1 MQLDQIISDA
11 SSASSNP
18 ETGKTFLR
26 HALRVWARENGVSD
40 DQMPSVVHTILD
52 FAVGSL
58 RGGHQ
63 QGLNA

>member
-1 MQLDQIISDA
+1 MHLDEIFSDA
-11 SSASSNP
+11 SSTP

-26 HALRVWARENGVSD
+26 HALRVWARENGVTD
-40 DQMPSVVHTILD
+40 DQLPNVVHNILD

>member
-1 MQLDQIISDA
+1 MHLDTFSEA
-11 SSASSNP
+11 SPAA

-40 DQMPSVVHTILD
+40 DQIAGVVRDILD

-58 RGGHQ
+58 HGGARQ
-63 QGLNA
+63 PSLNA

>member
-1 MQLDQIISDA
+1 VHLDDIFSDA
-11 SSASSNP
+11 STAP

-26 HALRVWARENGVSD
+26 HALRVWARENGVTD
-40 DQMPSVVHTILD
+40 DQLPSVVHNILD

-63 QGLNA
+63 QGLSA